1 MSEDDEYIKASE
13 IQRRNFE
20 AQFGSIEDMGF
31 EDKSKTQVELE
42 DEDER
47 SSQDSPD
54 QSSGEDE
61 EDSEF
66 DEIDSDSNEEEMDFL
81 GDDEEQDDIPKPKV
95 FKLNDSSNTPL
106 PVVSKQDRKL
116 LKSGRA
122 PTLLEISKKEKLAA
136 KQQSKQQ
143 SAKSKAED
151 EENLAN
157 DLKLQRLLKESHILA
172 NTLEYSGADLTLQ
185 TIDFDDPTGKAR
197 RRALDSRIREL
208 ASTNSRTGGLP
219 KKLEKMPMAMR
230 KGMIKKRDER
240 IKKYEQDARDAGI
253 VLSKVRKGELRD
265 LDAGRGSTS
274 SSDRLGTGKK
284 IDKRIR
290 DRGLK
295 INGIGRSTR
304 NGLVISQGEIDRVNR
319 GGKKGFRKRR

>member
-1 MSEDDEYIKASE
+1 MSEDDEYIKALE

-47 SSQDSPD
+47 SSQDSSD

-81 GDDEEQDDIPKPKV
+81 GNDEEQDDIPKPKV

-122 PTLLEISKKEKLAA
+122 PTLLEISKKKNSLPNN
-136 KQQSKQQ
+136 SPNN
-143 SAKSKAED
+143 
-151 EENLAN
+151 NLLS
-157 DLKLQRLLKESHILA
+157 LKRK
-172 NTLEYSGADLTLQ
+172 
-185 TIDFDDPTGKAR
+185 
-197 RRALDSRIREL
+197 
-208 ASTNSRTGGLP
+208 
-219 KKLEKMPMAMR
+219 MR
-230 KGMIKKRDER
+230 KT
-240 IKKYEQDARDAGI
+240 
-253 VLSKVRKGELRD
+253 LPT
-265 LDAGRGSTS
+265 TS
-274 SSDRLGTGKK
+274 NYKDC
-284 IDKRIR
+284 
-290 DRGLK
+290 
-295 INGIGRSTR
+295 
-304 NGLVISQGEIDRVNR
+304 
-319 GGKKGFRKRR
+319 

>member
-1 MSEDDEYIKASE
+1 MSEDDEYIKALE

-31 EDKSKTQVELE
+31 EDKSKAQAESE
-42 DEDER
+42 DEDEN
-47 SSQDSPD
+47 SSQDSTD
-54 QSSGEDE
+54 QSSE
-61 EDSEF
+61 EQDSEF
-66 DEIDSDSNEEEMDFL
+66 DEVGSNVDEEEMYFL
-81 GDDEEQDDIPKPKV
+81 EGDEDQDDVPQPKV
-95 FKLNDSSNTPL
+95 FKLNDSSNTPP

-136 KQQSKQQ
+136 KQQAKQQ

-185 TIDFDDPTGKAR
+185 TIDFEDPTGKAR

-240 IKKYEQDARDAGI
+240 IKKYEKDARDAGI

-265 LDAGRGSTS
+265 LDAGKGSTS

-284 IDKRIR
+284 VDKRIR

-319 GGKKGFRKRR
+319 GGRKGFRKRR

>member
-1 MSEDDEYIKASE
+1 MSEDDEYIKALE

-31 EDKSKTQVELE
+31 EDKSKAQAESE
-42 DEDER
+42 DEDEN
-47 SSQDSPD
+47 SSQDSSD
-54 QSSGEDE
+54 QSSE
-61 EDSEF
+61 EQDSEF
-66 DEIDSDSNEEEMDFL
+66 DEVGSNVDEEEMYFL
-81 GDDEEQDDIPKPKV
+81 EGDEDQDDVPKPKV
-95 FKLNDSSNTPL
+95 FKLNDSSNTPP

-136 KQQSKQQ
+136 KQQAKQQ

-185 TIDFDDPTGKAR
+185 TIDFEDPTGKAR

-240 IKKYEQDARDAGI
+240 IKKYEKDARDAGI

-265 LDAGRGSTS
+265 LDAGKGSTS

-284 IDKRIR
+284 VDKRIR

-319 GGKKGFRKRR
+319 GGRKGFRKRR